1 MKKRRK
7 PAVFAI
13 SDVHGCA
20 STFAAL
26 LFEKLDIQTGD
37 RLFLL
42 GDMINRGPESR
53 SVLDMIMHLE
63 EEGVKLSY
71 LRGNHEEILLQ
82 AAESGQIDELL
93 RYGGAATLK
102 SFGVATPAE
111 IPGKYLELI
120 SSSKFHTQYRDFV
133 LVHAGLNLSIADPF
147 SDKEAMLWIR
157 EMHGKNE
164 KLKGLTIVH
173 GHTPWD
179 KERIEKQ
186 LENAKRPEIINIDA
200 GCVYGRPGSRLCAFD
215 LDREEFTFA
224 RNRDH

>member
-1 MKKRRK
+1 MKRRSK
-7 PAVFAI
+7 PAAFAI
-13 SDVHGCA
+13 SDVHGCT

-26 LFEKLDIQTGD
+26 LFGKLNIQTGD

-53 SVLDMIMHLE
+53 SVLDMIFHLK
-63 EEGVKLSY
+63 EEGVRLSY

-82 AAESGQIDELL
+82 AVNTGQVDELL

-102 SFGVATPAE
+102 SFGVETPAE
-111 IPGKYLELI
+111 IPQKYLDLI
-120 SSSKFHTQYRDFV
+120 SGTKFYMRYKDFV
-133 LVHAGLNLSIADPF
+133 LVHAGLNLKIEDPF

-157 EMHGKNE
+157 EMPRQSS

-179 KERIEKQ
+179 KDRIKDQ
-186 LENAKRPEIINIDA
+186 LKKGARPSIINIDA
-200 GCVYGRPGSRLCAFD
+200 GCVYQRPGSRLCAFD
-215 LDREEFTFA
+215 LKHERFHFV
-224 RNRDH
+224 RNRD

>member
-1 MKKRRK
+1 MKKRSR
-7 PAVFAI
+7 PAAFAI

-26 LFEKLDIQTGD
+26 LFEKLNIQAGD

-53 SVLDMIMHLE
+53 SVLDMIFHLE
-63 EEGVKLSY
+63 EEGVRLSY

-82 AAESGQIDELL
+82 AAENGQMEQLL

-102 SFGVATPAE
+102 SFGVETPAE
-111 IPGKYLELI
+111 IPEKYLALI
-120 SSSKFHTQYRDFV
+120 SRSEFHTRYRDFI
-133 LVHAGLNLSIADPF
+133 LVHAGLNLSIDDPF

-157 EMHGKNE
+157 EMPE
-164 KLKGLTIVH
+164 KSAKLQGLTIVH
-173 GHTPWD
+173 GHTPRD
-179 KERIEKQ
+179 KEQIKNQ
-186 LENAKRPEIINIDA
+186 LKKGKRPPIINIDA
-200 GCVYGRPGSRLCAFD
+200 GCVYERPGSRLCAFD

>member
-7 PAVFAI
+7 PAAFAI

-26 LFEKLDIQTGD
+26 LFEKLDIQAGD

-63 EEGVKLSY
+63 EEGVELSY

-82 AAESGQIDELL
+82 AAESGQMDDLL

-102 SFGVATPAE
+102 SFGVETPAD
-111 IPGKYLELI
+111 IPEKYLNLI
-120 SSSKFHTQYRDFV
+120 SRSEFHMQYRDFV
-133 LVHAGLNLSIADPF
+133 LVHAGLNLSIEDPF

-157 EMHGKNE
+157 EMRGKSE

-179 KERIEKQ
+179 KERIKKQ
-186 LENAKRPEIINIDA
+186 LEMAKRPEIINIDA

-215 LDREEFTFA
+215 LDREKFTFA